1 VHGHIEPIGGLF
13 IGSNKARFLEAYSFL
28 SGWDAQGGAI
38 VFEYLAASFSHH
50 GEPLAQSDFE
60 RPIKAGLW
68 PSSSLAPTWQFLHEL
83 VDALKQWFPEAFRAG
98 APPLPVESAGQHLF
112 AGLVMLADWI
122 GSDRRFFHIPR
133 QVVPGNEMAFSRA
146 AAQKALATI
155 GLDSASCREDS
166 TVTPA
171 FDHQFS
177 FPANALQRAVD
188 ALPLSREGGLT
199 IIEAETGCGKT
210 EAALRFFTR
219 LWCEGLVDGLYFA
232 NPLRFAATQL
242 FGRVTRFVTNT
253 FGDVPPPTVLAV
265 PGYLRVD
272 DACGTMLPGF
282 EVQWNDDP
290 DRPAAERRWAAE
302 HPKRFLAAPLA
313 VGTIDQ
319 ALLGTLRVRHAH
331 MRAAALCRSLLVV
344 DEVHASD
351 AYMTRLTL
359 RLLDFFRRTGG
370 HVLLLSATLGGHVR
384 QQYLNVFQ
392 GGHMRP
398 SLVQCLEA
406 PYPAI
411 TTMEGMLPIAEDRLP
426 QARKKPV
433 RVLPVTIQ
441 DAPEAVAELAAAC
454 VGQGG
459 RVLVLRN
466 AVATARETQAA
477 LEALLPREWLFTVEG
492 AACPHHSRY
501 ARSDRQQLDKAVEKR
516 FGRHGDCQAGVLV
529 ATQTLEQSLDVDFDV
544 LVTDLCP
551 MDVLLQRLGRLHR
564 HRARD
569 PVRPAG
575 HAQPVCY
582 LLTPQTLG
590 ADSLRAARRHQ
601 YGKERAYENL
611 LAVLATWERVLAL
624 DANQEAV
631 RVPEM
636 SRDLVE
642 RALHP
647 EIMADVA
654 KRHGMQQ
661 EFNDLIGRQGA
672 RGQNAR
678 LASLDWGKPF
688 TESAG
693 TREGLTVGTR
703 LGLRDR
709 AVRFASTLVSPFGNT
724 VEELTIPQW
733 MAPESLEEI
742 EPVVLDVSPHGF
754 RFRLQRFVYRYD
766 RHGLSKEAS

>member
-1 VHGHIEPIGGLF
+1 MV
-13 IGSNKARFLEAYSFL
+13 
-28 SGWDAQGGAI
+28 
-38 VFEYLAASFSHH
+38 
-50 GEPLAQSDFE
+50 
-60 RPIKAGLW
+60 
-68 PSSSLAPTWQFLHEL
+68 
-83 VDALKQWFPEAFRAG
+83 
-98 APPLPVESAGQHLF
+98 
-112 AGLVMLADWI
+112 
-122 GSDRRFFHIPR
+122 
-133 QVVPGNEMAFSRA
+133 FSRA
-146 AAQKALATI
+146 AATKALATI
-155 GLDSASCREDS
+155 GLNATPCRVDI

-177 FPANALQRAVD
+177 FRANALQQAVD
-188 ALPLSREGGLT
+188 TLPLSQKGGLT
-199 IIEAETGCGKT
+199 LIEAETGWGKT

-242 FGRVTRFVTNT
+242 FGRVTRFVANT
-253 FGDVPPPTVLAV
+253 FGDAPPSTVLAV

-272 DACGTMLPGF
+272 GVCGTMLPGF
-282 EVQWNDDP
+282 EVQWDDAP

-331 MRAAALCRSLLVV
+331 LRTAALCRSLLVV

-351 AYMTRLTL
+351 TYMTRLTL
-359 RLLDFFRRTGG
+359 GLLDFFRRAGG
-370 HVLLLSATLGGHVR
+370 QVLLLSATLGGHVR
-384 QQYLNVFQ
+384 QQYLNGFQ
-392 GGHMRP
+392 GGRLRP
-398 SLVQCLEA
+398 SLAQCLEA

-411 TTMEGMLPIAEDRLP
+411 TTVAGMLPVTDDRP
-426 QARKKPV
+426 PEARKKPV
-433 RVLPVTIQ
+433 RVLPLTIQ
-441 DAPEAVAELAAAC
+441 DAPETVAELTVAC
-454 VGQGG
+454 VAQGG

-477 LEALLPREWLFTVEG
+477 LEALLPPERLFSVAG
-492 AACPHHSRY
+492 AACPHHARY
-501 ARSDRQQLDKAVEKR
+501 ARSDRQQLDTEVENR

-544 LVTDLCP
+544 LITDLCP

-564 HRARD
+564 HRDRD
-569 PVRPAG
+569 PSRPAG
-575 HAQPVCY
+575 HALPVCH
-582 LLTPQTLG
+582 LLTPKTFG
-590 ADSLRAARRHQ
+590 ADGLRAARRHQ

-611 LAVLATWERVLAL
+611 LAVLATWERILAL
-624 DANQEAV
+624 DADQKV
-631 RVPEM
+631 LRIPEM

-661 EFNDLIGRQGA
+661 EFKDLIGRQGA

-678 LASLDWGKPF
+678 LASIDWGKPF

-709 AVRFASTLVSPFGNT
+709 AVRFASPLGSPFGNA
-724 VEELTIPQW
+724 VEELTVPQW
-733 MAPESLEEI
+733 MAPESPEEI
-742 EPVVLDVSPHGF
+742 EPEVLEASPLGF

-766 RHGLSKEAS
+766 RYGLSKEAS